1 MYGIKSQSLFKKN
14 YNYVKQIKL
23 HFNKVAIDKHKHKF
37 YNYPKDVINLKKEM
51 IKTEIKVKDTL
62 VGVMRVGNVDYISLT
77 DLARY
82 KNARNPGDVVI
93 KWMSN
98 KTSFDFYCLWEEL
111 FNEDFKLAESSEFKN
126 DSGSQSF
133 TMSPSRWI
141 STTNAKGFISKRG
154 KYDGGTFAHPD
165 IALEF
170 ASWIDSAFKLY
181 LIQEF
186 ERLKYNESYQNKVE
200 WSVRRSL
207 SKTNYKI
214 HTDSI
219 KENIVPTLTEKQKM
233 YVYADEADVINVA
246 LFGMTAKEWRNKN
259 KELNGNIRDYAD
271 ILHLVVLSNLEVLN
285 ASMIEN
291 GIKQSERL
299 EKLNKTAKK
308 QLEMLKNDKNIV
320 GINDDANQITNGKRL
335 IK

>member
-1 MYGIKSQSLFKKN
+1 MN
-14 YNYVKQIKL
+14 
-23 HFNKVAIDKHKHKF
+23 DKITTK
-37 YNYPKDVINLKKEM
+37 IN
-51 IKTEIKVKDTL
+51 VKDNL
-62 VGVMRVGNVDYISLT
+62 IGIMRIDNKDYISLT

-82 KNARNPGDVVI
+82 KNESNPGDVII

-98 KTSFDFYCLWEEL
+98 KSSFDFYCLWEEL
-111 FNEDFKLAESSEFKN
+111 FNENFKLAESREFKN
-126 DSGSQSF
+126 DSANQSF

-141 STTNAKGFISKRG
+141 NMTNAKGFVSKRG

-170 ASWIDSAFKLY
+170 ASWIDPAFKLY

-186 ERLKYNESYQNKVE
+186 ERLKYNENYQGKIE

-219 KENIVPTLTEKQKM
+219 KENIVPTLTKNQKNFI
-233 YVYADEADVINVA
+233 YANEADVINVA
-246 LFGMTAKEWRNKN
+246 LFGMTAKQW
-259 KELNGNIRDYAD
+259 KENNPNLDGNIRDYAD

-285 ASMIEN
+285 ADMIEN
-291 GIKQSERL
+291 NINQKERM
-299 EKLNKTAKK
+299 EKLNTTAKK
-308 QLEMLKNDKNIV
+308 QLEVLINDKNIV
-320 GINDDANQITNGKRL
+320 GIEKLHNKQNL
-335 IK
+335 IKDKK